1 LLNYTAG
8 SGENTGW
15 IVRET
20 AFDSNLQGKCEA
32 IMSLGNGYLG
42 LRSATEEPYLNQVR
56 NLFVAGTFNKFDEE
70 EVTEL
75 PNAADLTEIKLVL
88 DGESFS
94 LEQGKVVDYRRDLNL
109 RTGELEREVLWDS
122 PKGKRYH
129 LLFKRFVSMENLHL
143 IGMKV
148 EVTPKS
154 GQANV
159 RIISGIN
166 AQMTNTGS
174 QHFHEGEKRIFDKKY
189 IQLLQKTIE
198 SKIDFVINTV
208 HNYSVNDQEV
218 EMDPKMAIDRRKV
231 FTEAKIELGKEETL
245 TFEKISNVHTSRD
258 KEYKEGYDLSVMRET
273 TLSELEEEATK
284 GYQTLLGES
293 AREWDKKWQH
303 MAIDIKSKDSFDQL
317 AIRFAHYHLM
327 VMTPAHDNRFGIA
340 AKGLSG
346 EGYKGHSFWD
356 TEVFILP
363 FFIYTYPEVARGL
376 LEYRYNTIDGARRKA
391 IQNGYEGAMYPWESA
406 YTGDEVTPVW
416 GSVDIV
422 TGEATKIWSGFIEQH
437 ITSDIAYA
445 VWQYYEIT
453 GDEDFMNQYG
463 YEMLFDTATFW
474 TSRLEWNDE
483 HQRYHIN
490 QVIGPDEYKEH
501 VDNNAFTNY
510 MAYQNIE
517 LAIKYSE
524 KLATE
529 NPELFNQLNNVLNL
543 ESAKEKWVDKI
554 DKIYLPQPREEDLV
568 IPQDDT
574 YLDKKI
580 IDLTKYKNQKH
591 VGSIFEDYNLEQVND
606 MQISKQADIMILF
619 YLLENKFSTEVK
631 RANWNYY
638 EPKTLHDSSLSLSSH
653 CALAADMDDLSLSY
667 ELFQRAAQIDL
678 GPNMKSSDH
687 GMHTAS
693 IGGLWQ
699 GVVCGFGGVRMLGGE
714 LRIDSKLPENWDE
727 LSFPIYWKG
736 DRLKV
741 RVTKTDI
748 SVTNETKK
756 QPQTTFTVHGKPYV
770 LEDTLTININ

>member
-1 LLNYTAG
+1 MLNYTAG

>member
-1 LLNYTAG
+1 
-8 SGENTGW
+8 
-15 IVRET
+15 
-20 AFDSNLQGKCEA
+20 
-32 IMSLGNGYLG
+32 
-42 LRSATEEPYLNQVR
+42 
-56 NLFVAGTFNKFDEE
+56 
-70 EVTEL
+70 
-75 PNAADLTEIKLVL
+75 
-88 DGESFS
+88 
-94 LEQGKVVDYRRDLNL
+94 
-109 RTGELEREVLWDS
+109 
-122 PKGKRYH
+122 
-129 LLFKRFVSMENLHL
+129 
-143 IGMKV
+143 
-148 EVTPKS
+148 
-154 GQANV
+154 
-159 RIISGIN
+159 
-166 AQMTNTGS
+166 
-174 QHFHEGEKRIFDKKY
+174 
-189 IQLLQKTIE
+189 
-198 SKIDFVINTV
+198 
-208 HNYSVNDQEV
+208 
-218 EMDPKMAIDRRKV
+218 
-231 FTEAKIELGKEETL
+231 
-245 TFEKISNVHTSRD
+245 
-258 KEYKEGYDLSVMRET
+258 
-273 TLSELEEEATK
+273 
-284 GYQTLLGES
+284 
-293 AREWDKKWQH
+293 
-303 MAIDIKSKDSFDQL
+303 
-317 AIRFAHYHLM
+317 
-327 VMTPAHDNRFGIA
+327 
-340 AKGLSG
+340 
-346 EGYKGHSFWD
+346 
-356 TEVFILP
+356 
-363 FFIYTYPEVARGL
+363 
-376 LEYRYNTIDGARRKA
+376 
-391 IQNGYEGAMYPWESA
+391 MYPWESA

-568 IPQDDT
+568 VPQDDT

>member
-1 LLNYTAG
+1 MLNYTAG

-568 IPQDDT
+568 VPQDDT

>member
-1 LLNYTAG
+1 LNYTAG

-474 TSRLEWNDE
+474 TSRLEWNEE

-517 LAIKYSE
+517 LAIKYFE

-529 NPELFNQLNNVLNL
+529 NPELFNQLSAVLNL
-543 ESAKEKWVDKI
+543 ELAKEKWVNKI

-568 IPQDDT
+568 VPQDDT
-574 YLDKKI
+574 YLDKKV

-653 CALAADMDDLSLSY
+653 CVLAADMDDLSLSY

>member
-1 LLNYTAG
+1 MLNYTAG

-474 TSRLEWNDE
+474 TSRLEWNEE

-517 LAIKYSE
+517 LAIKYFE

-529 NPELFNQLNNVLNL
+529 NPELFNQLSAVLNL
-543 ESAKEKWVDKI
+543 ELAKEKWVNKI

-568 IPQDDT
+568 VPQDDT
-574 YLDKKI
+574 YLDKKV

-653 CALAADMDDLSLSY
+653 CVLAADMDDLSLSY

>member
-1 LLNYTAG
+1 MLNYTAG

-568 IPQDDT
+568 VPQDDT
-574 YLDKKI
+574 YLDKKV

-653 CALAADMDDLSLSY
+653 CVLAADMDDLSLSY

>member
-653 CALAADMDDLSLSY
+653 CVLAADMDDLSLSY

>member
-1 LLNYTAG
+1 MLNYTAG

-653 CALAADMDDLSLSY
+653 CVLAADMDDLSLSY